1 MEKQDKTPNPRRQAA
16 GRLNGLRS
24 KGRKSPEGRARS
36 AQNALKHGLT
46 CAQPKLL
53 KHEDE
58 PAYRI
63 LRKHFI
69 DYLQPKDPFELLL
82 IESIVEAKWQV
93 QRAED
98 MELKLLNAEIAVLEI
113 EIAEHNVTPKPEIEA
128 IQVGAWRGATHRDKT
143 MATLHKAKV
152 VAERNF
158 HRRINTFLKL
168 RNQTP
173 NELLPGNEET
183 TQISEPPPP
192 PAPTPAATAKQTP
205 ITFYDNQYF
214 SYKTKVSIPRP
225 EPAEPI
231 PKQPLKAMTAA

>member
-1 MEKQDKTPNPRRQAA
+1 MPEDHVPNPRRQAA

-24 KGRKSPEGRARS
+24 KGRKTLEGRARS
-36 AQNALKHGLT
+36 ARNAIKHGLT

-53 KHEDE
+53 RHEDE

-63 LRKHFI
+63 LRKRFI
-69 DYLQPKDPFELLL
+69 DYLQPRDPFELLL
-82 IESIVEAKWQV
+82 LESIVEAKWQV

-98 MELKLLNAEIAVLEI
+98 MELKLLNAEIDVLEI
-113 EIAEHNVTPKPEIEA
+113 EIAEHNVTPTPDIAA

-152 VAERNF
+152 LAERNF

-183 TQISEPPPP
+183 AHISEPV
-192 PAPTPAATAKQTP
+192 PAVTQADPKTTVP
-205 ITFYDNQYF
+205 IAFYENEYF
-214 SYKTKVSIPRP
+214 SHKTKVSVPRP
-225 EPAEPI
+225 EPTEPI
-231 PKQPLKAMTAA
+231 PKQQLKVIAAA